1 MQARQ
6 LLTHILDDDALT
18 RGLGDEEARVLVVW
32 LVAEAERLAAADPP
46 DPRAEAQ
53 VVGLC
58 RRARA
63 IGRFVELWCH
73 RGLTGPAGQLAN
85 AEAFGWELPAADVD
99 PCDLMRDIVRYE
111 QHQRAE
117 ARAA

>member
-1 MQARQ
+1 MQVRQ
-6 LLTHILDDDALT
+6 LLTHVLDDDALT
-18 RGLGDEEARVLVVW
+18 RGLGDEEARVLVEW
-32 LVAEAERLAAADPP
+32 LADETERLAAADPP
-46 DPRAEAQ
+46 DPNAEVQ

-63 IGRFVELWCH
+63 IGRFVDLWCH

-85 AEAFGWELPAADVD
+85 AEGFTWSLPPADVD
-99 PCDLMRDIVRYE
+99 PCDLMRYVVRYE
-111 QHQRAE
+111 ARQRAE